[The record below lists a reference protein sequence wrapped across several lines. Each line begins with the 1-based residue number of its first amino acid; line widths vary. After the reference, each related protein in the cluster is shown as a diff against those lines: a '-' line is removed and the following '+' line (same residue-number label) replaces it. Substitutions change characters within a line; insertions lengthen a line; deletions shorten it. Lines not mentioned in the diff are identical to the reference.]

1 MKVRRIMKVYIS
13 GKIGEEV
20 ISDETRAKFAA
31 AERVML
37 ERGHGVFNPTD
48 PDWAGGLLQN
58 YENTLKSFGYAVVPE
73 YEYILMKD
81 IIELS
86 HADAIYML
94 ADWKQSPG
102 ARAEYAFAQAVGKRF
117 FFEDRF
123 QACEYLCDEMWK
135 LVKTGNPPAEYLEND
150 STNDAEIAYAKKHL
164 DRVWRPISKE

>member
-1 MKVRRIMKVYIS
+1 MIIRRIMKVYIS
-13 GKIGEEV
+13 GKIGEEI

-31 AERVML
+31 AERVIL

-48 PDWAGGLLQN
+48 PDWVDGMRQN
-58 YENTLKSFGYAVVPE
+58 YESAVKSFGDAVVPE

-81 IIELS
+81 IIQLS

-102 ARAEYAFAQAVGKRF
+102 ARAEYAFAEAVGKRF

-123 QACEYLCDEMWK
+123 QACEYLCDEMWN
-135 LVKTGNPPAEYLEND
+135 LVKTGYPPAEYLENGI
-150 STNDAEIAYAKKHL
+150 NAAEIAYGKKHL